1 MKKGVAMSEDIIAL
15 LKENVIQ
22 GRKTKDDEGVDENMV
37 GTPGV
42 LELTQLAL
50 EKKVSPEIIVTQALT
65 SGMQV
70 VGEKFATREY
80 FIPDMLAS
88 AEAVGAAMDILKP
101 YLESLNVET
110 KGKFAIAT
118 VKGDFHD
125 IGKNIVAILLKGA
138 GYEVSD
144 LGIDV
149 PIERIVRVIREDKPD
164 FLGLSALLTTTMIVM
179 GEVIAVLKENG
190 LRDKVK
196 VLIGGAAV
204 SDEYAQEI
212 GADAYCVDGFQAIKV
227 LDAFREAKA

>member
-1 MKKGVAMSEDIIAL
+1 MSKDIVATI
-15 LKENVIQ
+15 KENVIQ
-22 GRKTKDDEGVDENMV
+22 GRKTRDDLGIDDNLT

-42 LELTQLAL
+42 VELVQQAVDNN
-50 EKKVSPEIIVTQALT
+50 VSPQVIITGGLT

-70 VGEKFATREY
+70 VGEKFSTKEY

-101 YLESLNVET
+101 ILESSNVKT

-118 VKGDFHD
+118 VKGDIHD

-138 GYEVSD
+138 GYDVHD

-149 PIERIVRVIREDKPD
+149 PTEKLIEFVRKEKPGY
-164 FLGLSALLTTTMIVM
+164 LGLSALLTTTMTEM
-179 GEVIAVLKENG
+179 GVVIKALEENKV
-190 LRDKVK
+190 RSSVK

-204 SDEYAQEI
+204 SEEFAQEI
-212 GADAYCVDGFQAIKV
+212 GADAYCIDGFQAVQV
-227 LDAFREAKA
+227 LDNFETTKK

>member
-1 MKKGVAMSEDIIAL
+1 MSEDILNRI
-15 LKENVIQ
+15 KENVIQ
-22 GRKTKDDEGVDENMV
+22 GRKTRDDEPIDEALT

-42 LELTQLAL
+42 LELMQSAL
-50 EKKVSPEIIVTQALT
+50 DNNISPDAIITQALT
-65 SGMQV
+65 AGMQV
-70 VGEKFATREY
+70 VGEKFSAKEY

-101 YLESLNVET
+101 LLEASNLET
-110 KGKFAIAT
+110 KGKFIIAT
-118 VKGDFHD
+118 VKGDIHD

-149 PIERIVRVIREDKPD
+149 PKEKIIEVVRNEKPGY
-164 FLGLSALLTTTMIVM
+164 LGLSALLTTTMLEM
-179 GEVIAVLKENG
+179 GAVLEALKENS

-204 SDEYAQEI
+204 SDDYAREI
-212 GADAYCVDGFQAIKV
+212 GADAYCLDGFQAIKV
-227 LDAFREAKA
+227 LEEFETTRS